1 MILKKM
7 LCSGTVLSTMKFI
20 VEVELIPGNILS
32 RNPRITD
39 RNKEGKILYSKIYI
53 SSP

>member
-7 LCSGTVLSTMKFI
+7 LCSGTVLSAMKLI

-32 RNPRITD
+32 RNPRITY
-39 RNKEGKILYSKIYI
+39 RNKEGKTLYNKKYIL
-53 SSP
+53 SP